1 MLNILL
7 QQILVKLNTTTL
19 TLDTLSL
26 RASQSSIFHLVL
38 VQQHSR
44 IDREDRLYLDKCF
57 PQLPQPAACQRCYPF
72 ILLRLNK
79 IVCFLPKRN
88 LVQCSH
94 MDCQ

>member
-7 QQILVKLNTTTL
+7 QQTLVKLNTTAL
-19 TLDTLSL
+19 TLDTLNL
-26 RASQSSIFHLVL
+26 RASQSSTFHLVL

-72 ILLRLNK
+72 I
-79 IVCFLPKRN
+79 
-88 LVQCSH
+88 
-94 MDCQ
+94 